1 MKTGTMRT
9 GARRSA
15 TALAVVAVLTANA
28 VGTALAAP
36 PGPTGVLDAI
46 TSNSSGTQAKA
57 TAHFTPA
64 DKGQKVKLQALTI
77 VTKNTDEVKTAQWK
91 TLETGKEDADGDVTF
106 DLDDPLEV
114 AHSYRAV
121 TDDDDEVTS
130 NEVTFAAPA
139 TTKSTGLS
147 TLYFNT
153 NEGRSV
159 NTRSRYFEGEFSMT
173 GSSALPECQPVKTQP
188 LATMKGRGN
197 YSWSF
202 SKKSFTLK
210 LDKKT
215 DLCGM
220 GKSKKW
226 ALIAGAYDRSLL
238 RTSAAFDLGSKL
250 KNMAWTP
257 QAKPVDLYVNGS
269 YRGSYMLVERITID
283 ENRVDIDELVNGPEE
298 DPTGANDKE
307 PNITGGYILEW
318 DFRKSADHN
327 VTAGKRGWVGIKEPE
342 DEDDDTGITKAQVHY
357 VNTYLDATDKALY
370 GSSWKSDTKGWKKYI
385 DEKSAVDYFIA
396 QEIMKPVDGNM
407 WASVYM
413 YKARNG
419 KLFFGPMWDYDLAA
433 GSADRAGGT
442 KSPTGWYVKNNTRT
456 TAKQASSTWFVRL
469 NDDPDFQKAVKA
481 RWNEVYPQLKTEDA
495 FLASQRAVIAKSAD
509 ANFDKWSVKSHMS
522 AAQVVKGSWSKEVSY
537 LRDWLK
543 DRISW
548 MNKQY

>member
-1 MKTGTMRT
+1 MSR
-9 GARRSA
+9 ARRSA
-15 TALAVVAVLTANA
+15 TGLAVAIVLTANA
-28 VGTALAAP
+28 VGTAMAAP
-36 PGPTGVLDAI
+36 VEPAGVLDAI
-46 TSNSSGTQAKA
+46 QSNSSGTQATA

-77 VTKNTDEVKTAQWK
+77 VTTNTDEVKTAKWK
-91 TLETGKEDADGDVTF
+91 TLETEKEDAKGDVTF
-106 DLDDPLEV
+106 DIDNPLEV
-114 AHSYRAV
+114 SHSYRAV
-121 TDDDDEVTS
+121 TDDDAETTS
-130 NEVTFAAPA
+130 NEVTFAASA

-147 TLYFNT
+147 TVYLNT
-153 NEGRSV
+153 DEGHSI
-159 NTRSRYFEGEFSMT
+159 NTRSRYFEGQFTMT
-173 GSSALPECQPVKTQP
+173 ASSALPECTAVPTQSH
-188 LATMKGRGN
+188 ATAKGRGN
-197 YSWSF
+197 YSWTF

-226 ALIAGAYDRSLL
+226 ALISSAYDKSLL
-238 RTSAAFDLGSKL
+238 RTSAAFNIGSKL
-250 KNMAWTP
+250 TNMPWTP
-257 QAKPVDLYVNGS
+257 QAKPVDLYINGS
-269 YRGSYMLVERITID
+269 YRGSYLLVERITID
-283 ENRVDIDELVNGPEE
+283 EDRVDVDELSNGPD
-298 DPTGANDKE
+298 DPTGSNNTE
-307 PNITGGYILEW
+307 PNISGGYLLEW
-318 DFRKSADHN
+318 DFRKGSDHN
-327 VTAGKRGWVGIKEPE
+327 VTAGHRGWVGIKEPE
-342 DEDDDTGITKAQVHY
+342 DSDDGTGITKQQVHY
-357 VNTYLDATDKALY
+357 INTYLDATDKALY
-370 GSSWKSDTKGWKKYI
+370 GSSWKNDTKGWKKYI

-442 KSPTGWYVKNNTRT
+442 KATTGWYLKNNTRT

-469 NDDPDFQKAVKA
+469 NDDPDFQRAVKA
-481 RWNEVYPQLKTEDA
+481 RWNEVYPQLKTDDA
-495 FLASQRAVIAKSAD
+495 FLASQRSVIAKSAD
-509 ANFDKWSVKSHMS
+509 ANFDHWSVHTHIS

-537 LRDWLK
+537 LRGWLK

>member
-1 MKTGTMRT
+1 MVLAAG
-9 GARRSA
+9 GA
-15 TALAVVAVLTANA
+15 
-28 VGTALAAP
+28 GTAAADP
-36 PGPTGVLDAI
+36 VGPGVVLDAI
-46 TSNSSGTQAKA
+46 QSNGAGTQATA
-57 TAHFTPA
+57 TAHVTPA

-77 VTKNTDEVKTAQWK
+77 VTTNTDEVKTARWK
-91 TLETGKEDADGDVTF
+91 TLETEKENAKGDVTF
-106 DLDDPLEV
+106 DIDDPLEV
-114 AHSYRAV
+114 SHSYRAV
-121 TDDDDEVTS
+121 TDDDAKTTS
-130 NEVTFAAPA
+130 NEVTFAASA
-139 TTKSTGLS
+139 TTKKTGLS
-147 TLYFNT
+147 TVYLNT
-153 NEGRSV
+153 NEGHSI
-159 NTRSRYFEGEFSMT
+159 NTRSRYFEGQFTMT
-173 GSSALPECQPVKTQP
+173 ASSALPECTAVPTQSH
-188 LATMKGRGN
+188 ATAKGRGN
-197 YSWSF
+197 YSWTF

-226 ALIAGAYDRSLL
+226 ALISGAYDKSLL
-238 RTSAAFDLGSKL
+238 RTNAAFDLGSKL
-250 KNMAWTP
+250 TNMAWTP
-257 QAKPVDLYVNGS
+257 QAKPVDLYINGS
-269 YRGSYMLVERITID
+269 YRGSYLLVERITID
-283 ENRVDIDELVNGPEE
+283 PDRVAVDELKNGPAE

-318 DFRKSADHN
+318 DFRRSADHN
-327 VTAGKRGWVGIKEPE
+327 VRAGKRGWVGIKEPE
-342 DEDDDTGITKAQVHY
+342 DEDDGSGITKKQVSY
-357 VNTYLDATDKALY
+357 VNAYLDATDKALY
-370 GSSWKSDTKGWKKYI
+370 GSSWKSDSKGWKKYI

-419 KLFFGPMWDYDLAA
+419 KLFFGPMWDYDLSS

-442 KSPTGWYVKNNTRT
+442 KSPTGWYLKNNTRT

-495 FLASQRAVIAKSAD
+495 FLGTQRSVIKKSAD
-509 ANFDKWSVKSHMS
+509 ANFEKWSVHAHIS

-537 LRDWLK
+537 LRGWLK
-543 DRISW
+543 SRISW